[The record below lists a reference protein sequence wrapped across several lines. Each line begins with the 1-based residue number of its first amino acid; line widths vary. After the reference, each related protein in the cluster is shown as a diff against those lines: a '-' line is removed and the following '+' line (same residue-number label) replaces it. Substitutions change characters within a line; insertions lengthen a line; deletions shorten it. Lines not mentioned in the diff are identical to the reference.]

1 MAGCDLLELSRH
13 LKQERLYVSSERE
26 LLHRLHEEV
35 LHAADQLYHVS
46 WITRQQKHNLQQLI
60 LANKNVTPKMCSLRA
75 NSLEHV
81 KFVDGYKYL
90 SYHESKIGEFLKQ
103 LCSSP
108 RMLAICLMQA
118 EQVSFDSMQK
128 FAQIIVGGLYGNMVM
143 QDDENHLLQVLKAL
157 IELQIA
163 TSDSPRRLLR
173 KGSCAFSVIFKLLNE
188 GLFSGKLFLTAGLR
202 QPVMQL
208 LMEDEWFYDID
219 PSRALHRFPTHERIR
234 RFSAPDSKEYEE
246 KTRQYR
252 ELTTNKLVML
262 TERFIDSIR
271 SNMHCFP
278 PSLAWLI
285 SQLYHNIMKKGQISE
300 AEARVM
306 CADLAF
312 TLFICPA
319 ICDPEPYGITSDAP
333 ISYIARHNLMQV
345 AQILQV
351 LAISSSCDQVDPK
364 TRDLYQKFPEVS
376 VTVSLFLAFKQNDV
390 LLVLIIEVHSIQSLG
405 GGLPKYPPGRPYP
418 R

>member
-1 MAGCDLLELSRH
+1 MTSAGITSRKSVMAGCDLLELSRH

-26 LLHRLHEEV
+26 LLHRLHEQV
-35 LHAADQLYHVS
+35 LRTADELYHVS

-60 LANKNVTPKMCSLRA
+60 LANKNFTPKMCSVRA

-81 KFVDGYKYL
+81 KFVDGYRSL
-90 SYHESKIGEFLKQ
+90 SYHESKIGEFLKS
-103 LCSSP
+103 LCGSP
-108 RMLAICLMQA
+108 RTLAVCLMQA
-118 EQVSFDSMQK
+118 ERASFEDMQK
-128 FAQIIVGGLYGNMVM
+128 LAQITVGGLYGNVVM
-143 QDDENHLLQVLKAL
+143 QEDECCLLQVLQAL
-157 IELQIA
+157 IELQVA
-163 TSDSPRRLLR
+163 ASDNPHRLLR
-173 KGSCAFSVIFKLLNE
+173 KGSCAFSIVFRLLNE
-188 GLFSGKLFLTAGLR
+188 GLFSGKLFLTAALR

-219 PSRALHRFPTHERIR
+219 SGRALHRFPTHEQVR
-234 RFSAPDSKEYEE
+234 RFGAPGTKEYEE
-246 KTRQYR
+246 KTKQYR
-252 ELTTNKLVML
+252 QLTTNKLLLL
-262 TERFIDSIR
+262 TERFIESIR
-271 SNMHCFP
+271 TNMQCFP

-285 SQLYHNIMKKGQISE
+285 SQLYHNIVKIGHASE

-306 CADLAF
+306 CANLAF

-333 ISYIARHNLMQV
+333 IGYIARHNLMQV

-376 VTVSLFLAFKQNDV
+376 VRFY
-390 LLVLIIEVHSIQSLG
+390 LG
-405 GGLPKYPPGRPYP
+405 GMHV
-418 R
+418 

>member
-13 LKQERLYVSSERE
+13 LKQERLYVNSERE

-46 WITRQQKHNLQQLI
+46 WVTRQQKHNLQQLI
-60 LANKNVTPKMCSLRA
+60 LASKNVTPKMCSLRA
-75 NSLEHV
+75 NSLEHI

-108 RMLAICLMQA
+108 HVLAICLMQTERA
-118 EQVSFDSMQK
+118 SFDNMQK
-128 FAQIIVGGLYGNMVM
+128 LAQVIVGSLYGNMVM
-143 QDDENHLLQVLKAL
+143 QEDESHLLQVLKAL

-163 TSDSPRRLLR
+163 PSDNPRRLLR
-173 KGSCAFSVIFKLLNE
+173 KGSCAFSVVFKLLNE
-188 GLFSGKLFLTAGLR
+188 GLFSGKLFLTAALR

-219 PSRALHRFPTHERIR
+219 PSRALHRFPTQERIR
-234 RFSAPDSKEYEE
+234 RFGSPDSKEYEE
-246 KTRQYR
+246 KTKQYR

-262 TERFIDSIR
+262 TEHFIENIR
-271 SNMHCFP
+271 NNMQCFP

-285 SQLYHNIMKKGQISE
+285 SQLYHNIVKKGQTSE
-300 AEARVM
+300 TEARVM
-306 CADLAF
+306 CADLTF

-351 LAISSSCDQVDPK
+351 LAISSSCDQIEPK
-364 TRDLYQKFPEVS
+364 TRDLYRKFPEVG
-376 VTVSLFLAFKQNDV
+376 VMFFLHV
-390 LLVLIIEVHSIQSLG
+390 LAI
-405 GGLPKYPPGRPYP
+405 K
-418 R
+418 